1 MGGYTPNTQKIHS
14 GAHRVKCE
22 TETQTSG
29 PPPISIFRTL
39 PPHGVTRLTVKKQED
54 YKHRTIL
61 NNKYITLTLKNRK
74 YITLGENLTH
84 LSWSQ
89 SDDQLIK
96 STFDFDPK

>member
-29 PPPISIFRTL
+29 PPPISIFPTL
-39 PPHGVTRLTVKKQED
+39 LPHGVTRLTVKKQED

-74 YITLGENLTH
+74 H
-84 LSWSQ
+84 Q
-89 SDDQLIK
+89 
-96 STFDFDPK
+96 